1 MAKYT
6 ELAEDILKHVGG
18 KENVNSLK
26 HCVTRLRFDLKD
38 ESKADDDYLK
48 NRDGVVTVVKA
59 GGQYQVVIGNHVP
72 DVYAEVLQVGGLP
85 AGGSLD
91 IDEGDAPKGNLFDRF
106 VSLVSSIFQPFLGP
120 LAAAGIIKG
129 IVAIMAACGLSAAT
143 SPMYVILNAAG
154 DGFFQFLPVL
164 IALTSARR
172 FKVNEFTAIAI
183 AAALVYPDIATLVTA
198 LQKAGQGH
206 VLGVI
211 PFALPAGGYLSTVM
225 PSILAVWVAS
235 YIQKFFTK
243 ITPDV
248 IKVFVVPFF
257 TLLITVP
264 LTFLVVGPVANTF
277 SDGLTNLFQAIMNF
291 NPIVFGLVLGIL
303 WQVLVMFGMH
313 WALVPLAILDVATN
327 GSSIILSA
335 AILPCFTQTGVLGA
349 IMLKTKEEKV
359 RTISMPAF
367 ISSIFGVTEPAIYGV
382 TLPMKTPF
390 YISCGVSGLMGAA
403 MMALDIKTYSIGGL
417 GVFVFPSLIGQ
428 DGSLL
433 KLSLRF
439 LLLSLAVFSPSPSN
453 SLYEYQIYNS
463 GGEVAKAEGKADEA
477 APAPKEIQQE
487 IIASPLIG
495 NVVPLD
501 QVPDQVFASGAMG
514 KGIAIDPTDGVVVA
528 PAKATVNLVFPT
540 GHAIDLTTEN
550 GAELLIH
557 IGMDTVSL
565 AGKGFKTYVEAGDV
579 VEAGQ
584 KLIEFDL
591 ATIRD
596 AKLPVI
602 TRSL

>member
-1 MAKYT
+1 M
-6 ELAEDILKHVGG
+6 
-18 KENVNSLK
+18 
-26 HCVTRLRFDLKD
+26 
-38 ESKADDDYLK
+38 
-48 NRDGVVTVVKA
+48 
-59 GGQYQVVIGNHVP
+59 
-72 DVYAEVLQVGGLP
+72 
-85 AGGSLD
+85 
-91 IDEGDAPKGNLFDRF
+91 
-106 VSLVSSIFQPFLGP
+106 
-120 LAAAGIIKG
+120 
-129 IVAIMAACGLSAAT
+129 
-143 SPMYVILNAAG
+143 
-154 DGFFQFLPVL
+154 
-164 IALTSARR
+164 
-172 FKVNEFTAIAI
+172 
-183 AAALVYPDIATLVTA
+183 
-198 LQKAGQGH
+198 
-206 VLGVI
+206 
-211 PFALPAGGYLSTVM
+211 
-225 PSILAVWVAS
+225 
-235 YIQKFFTK
+235 
-243 ITPDV
+243 
-248 IKVFVVPFF
+248 
-257 TLLITVP
+257 
-264 LTFLVVGPVANTF
+264 GPVANTL

-313 WALVPLAILDVATN
+313 WALIPLAISDVATN
-327 GSSIILSA
+327 GSSSILSA
-335 AILPCFTQTGVLGA
+335 ALLPCFTQTGVLGA

-367 ISSIFGVTEPAIYGV
+367 VSSIFGVTEPAIYGV

-390 YISCGVSGLMGAA
+390 YISCGVSELMGAA
-403 MMALDIKTYSIGGL
+403 MIALDIKMYSTGGL

-477 APAPKEIQQE
+477 APVPKEIQQE

-495 NVVPLD
+495 NIVPLNR
-501 QVPDQVFASGAMG
+501 VSDQVFASGAMG

-557 IGMDTVSL
+557 IGMDTVSF

-579 VEAGQ
+579 GEAGQ